1 MAKKVKSSP
10 STTNSM
16 NFRPLL
22 SSEKKLIGTKPVP
35 EPNSIPVIVFLMVV
49 HLCRKILFI
58 DPNIKVGFYIIFV
71 FFGSILGDVLPIP
84 KTYFSR
90 KDNLFNVYFVK
101 LSWGWTMVFVGSF
114 VSKPY
119 NDTNNTLSNS
129 ISGYLIV

>member
-22 SSEKKLIGTKPVP
+22 TSEKKLIGTKPVP

-114 VSKPY
+114 VSKTYDNY
-119 NDTNNTLSNS
+119 NTFSKS